1 MKNLT
6 QKHVNAWIFDKNL
19 SVEDLRLL
27 LYLAGNPSGDILELS
42 KLFGLAN
49 STTSKRLG
57 KLKKLGYVEK
67 VKGVFQIL
75 EAKNESRNF

>member
-6 QKHVNAWIFDKNL
+6 KERVNTWIFNKNL

-27 LYLAGNPSGDILELS
+27 LYLAGDPADNVANLA
-42 KLFGLAN
+42 KLFGIAN
-49 STTSKRLG
+49 STVYKRLG

-67 VKGVFQIL
+67 VKGIFQISGGEL
-75 EAKNESRNF
+75 

>member
-6 QKHVNAWIFDKNL
+6 KERVSVWIFDKNL

-27 LYLAGNPSGDILELS
+27 LYLAGSPSGDILELS

-49 STTSKRLG
+49 STTSKRLT
-57 KLKKLGYVEK
+57 KLKKLGYIEK
-67 VKGVFQIL
+67 IKGVFQISGGK
-75 EAKNESRNF
+75 E

>member
-1 MKNLT
+1 MQNLT
-6 QKHVNAWIFDKNL
+6 RECVARWIFDKNL

-27 LYLAGNPSGDILELS
+27 LYLADSPSGDILELS

-49 STTSKRLG
+49 STTSKRLT

>member
-6 QKHVNAWIFDKNL
+6 KERVNTWIFDKNL

-27 LYLAGNPSGDILELS
+27 LYLADSPSGDILELS

-49 STTSKRLG
+49 STTSKRLT

-67 VKGVFQIL
+67 VKGIFQISGGEL
-75 EAKNESRNF
+75 

>member
-6 QKHVNAWIFDKNL
+6 KERVSAWIFDKNL

-27 LYLAGNPSGDILELS
+27 LYLADSPSGDILELS

-49 STTSKRLG
+49 STTSKRLT

-67 VKGVFQIL
+67 VKGIFQISGGEL
-75 EAKNESRNF
+75 

>member
-27 LYLAGNPSGDILELS
+27 LYLAGNPTDNVANLAKI
-42 KLFGLAN
+42 FGIAN
-49 STTSKRLG
+49 STAYKRLG
-57 KLKKLGYVEK
+57 KLKKLGYIEK
-67 VKGVFQIL
+67 VKGVFQISGGKL
-75 EAKNESRNF
+75 

>member
-6 QKHVNAWIFDKNL
+6 KERVNTWIFDKKL

-27 LYLAGNPSGDILELS
+27 LYLASNPSGDILELS
-42 KLFGLAN
+42 KLFSLAN
-49 STTSKRLG
+49 STTSKRLT

-67 VKGVFQIL
+67 IKGVFQISGGEL
-75 EAKNESRNF
+75 

>member
-6 QKHVNAWIFDKNL
+6 KERVNTWIFNKNL

-27 LYLAGNPSGDILELS
+27 LYLADSPSGDILELS

-49 STTSKRLG
+49 STTSKRLT

-67 VKGVFQIL
+67 VKGIFQISGGEL
-75 EAKNESRNF
+75 

>member
-6 QKHVNAWIFDKNL
+6 KERVNTWIFNKNL

-27 LYLAGNPSGDILELS
+27 LYLASNPSGDILELS

-49 STTSKRLG
+49 STTSKRLT

-67 VKGVFQIL
+67 VKGIFQISGGEL
-75 EAKNESRNF
+75 

>member
-6 QKHVNAWIFDKNL
+6 RERVSVWIFDKNL

-27 LYLAGNPSGDILELS
+27 LYLAGNPSGDMLELS

-49 STTSKRLG
+49 STTSKRLT

-67 VKGVFQIL
+67 IKGVFQISGG
-75 EAKNESRNF
+75 EE

>member
-1 MKNLT
+1 MNENL
-6 QKHVNAWIFDKNL
+6 NNGYAICPNSWIFDKNL

-27 LYLAGNPSGDILELS
+27 LYLANNPSGDILELS

-49 STTSKRLG
+49 STTSKRLT

-67 VKGVFQIL
+67 VKGIFQISGGEL
-75 EAKNESRNF
+75 